1 MSIAAHIV
9 GTRLVGPRQTVAV
22 VTQSASD
29 LASLFLS
36 FATDCP
42 IVFRETEIPRIQW
55 TSNSSIGNARNLSA
69 LETKETPP

>member
-29 LASLFLS
+29 LAHLCSSHSQLIARLYFARLRSLVLS
-36 FATDCP
+36 GQA
-42 IVFRETEIPRIQW
+42 IQV
-55 TSNSSIGNARNLSA
+55 
-69 LETKETPP
+69 